1 MMTSAA
7 YGVVMY
13 VVVVYA
19 VMTYLQ
25 GCTPDEDHMD
35 QNVVYI
41 KFCPKTSA
49 ASLDYSFLLCSL
61 EPSKP
66 FVVVLRPHFSISG
79 VHGTLETD

>member
-1 MMTSAA
+1 MHQRVCLVNKDSNSCSQSSMMTSAA
-7 YGVVMY
+7 YRVVMY

-19 VMTYLQ
+19 VMTYLW

-35 QNVVYI
+35 QSVYI

-61 EPSKP
+61 
-66 FVVVLRPHFSISG
+66 
-79 VHGTLETD
+79 